1 MINVG
6 KRKGYEGIMYKVCI
20 FDLDG
25 TLTDTLDS
33 LTFSTNE
40 TLKEMGLPQITKD
53 QCRMFVGNG
62 SRVLLEK
69 ALQNSGGKNPER
81 IEEAMQIYARIFDA
95 NCTYH
100 VVPYEGITG
109 MLEAMEKRGLK
120 LAVLSNKPHAQAVHV
135 VEEIF
140 GSGTFQWIQGQME
153 GVPRK
158 PDPTAVLQIAGK
170 LGAKPSETMYVGDS
184 EVDVATGKAAQM
196 RTVGVTWGFR
206 GRAFLLDAGAEL
218 LADSPEEVL
227 NMIED

>member
-1 MINVG
+1 MINVD

-206 GRAFLLDAGAEL
+206 GKAFLLDAGAEL

-227 NMIED
+227 DMIED

>member
-1 MINVG
+1 
-6 KRKGYEGIMYKVCI
+6 
-20 FDLDG
+20 
-25 TLTDTLDS
+25 
-33 LTFSTNE
+33 
-40 TLKEMGLPQITKD
+40 
-53 QCRMFVGNG
+53 
-62 SRVLLEK
+62 
-69 ALQNSGGKNPER
+69 
-81 IEEAMQIYARIFDA
+81 
-95 NCTYH
+95 
-100 VVPYEGITG
+100 

-206 GRAFLLDAGAEL
+206 GKAFLLDAGAEL

-227 NMIED
+227 DMIED